1 MISWDC
7 CIDYL
12 TEKDNR
18 AEELY
23 QFKMVQH
30 YNRKRKEKYLVSFIL
45 GLQIILFIIWL
56 IFFKL

>member
-1 MISWDC
+1 MRSWDC

-30 YNRKRKEKYLVSFIL
+30 YIKIRKEKYLVSFIL

>member
-12 TEKDNR
+12 TEKDSR

-30 YNRKRKEKYLVSFIL
+30 YIKRRKEKYLVSFIL
-45 GLQIILFIIWL
+45 GLQIILFIIYL
-56 IFFKL
+56 ILVR